1 MADDYYSKKEALRK
15 DGQKEE
21 AARLNPAPPPFLI
34 EAGNIDLSNRPIVK
48 NADGTYSTVRSI
60 TIPMDEGTPDESWF
74 NIPTIG
80 VTGER
85 LYTAKPDGSEDTS
98 AALQE
103 FLKTKQHLGRYK
115 TRDAA
120 IAAAQ
125 QIHEDQ
131 AKQYDE
137 AAAAAKP

>member
-21 AARLNPAPPPFLI
+21 AARLAETTQPSYLI
-34 EAGNIDLSNRPIVK
+34 EAGNIDLNHRPIVK
-48 NADGTYSTVRSI
+48 NPDGTYSTVRSI
-60 TIPMDEGTPDESWF
+60 TIAMDEGTPDESWF

-80 VTGER
+80 TKGER
-85 LYTAKPDGSEDTS
+85 LYAPKPDGTEDTS

-115 TRDAA
+115 TKDAA
-120 IAAAQ
+120 VAAAQ

-131 AKQYDE
+131 AKLYDE
-137 AAAAAKP
+137 AAKQ